1 MWVETVAAGAWVEMG
16 REDLVE
22 NAEDL
27 TAEDLS
33 ENLAEQEELEEEEL
47 AEDLAEEG
55 EGKSH
60 EGAQFGKR
68 HGSKY

>member
-27 TAEDLS
+27 AES
-33 ENLAEQEELEEEEL
+33 EDLAEQEEDL
-47 AEDLAEEG
+47 AEDLEACR
-55 EGKSH
+55 KPQCAYMRKPSCP
-60 EGAQFGKR
+60 
-68 HGSKY
+68 